1 MTISAALYRPIAASC
16 AAVAAFH
23 GVLHETIGP
32 VLFPW
37 APDLFGPLLWHGMG
51 IAVLVLGSAVWAGVL
66 DLIRFP
72 IVPVSIAVICLALG
86 VIAFIL
92 ATHGQ
97 FHFLALC
104 LAIAMGSAAYFH
116 RRDVQTRQTTTQ

>member
-1 MTISAALYRPIAASC
+1 MTISARLYRPIAASC

-23 GVLHETIGP
+23 GVLHEVIGP
-32 VLFPW
+32 LLFPW

-51 IAVLVLGSAVWAGVL
+51 IAVLVLGGVVWASVL

-72 IVPVSIAVICLALG
+72 VIPVAIAIICLAIG
-86 VIAFIL
+86 VIAFFL

-97 FHFLALC
+97 FHFFALC
-104 LAIAMGSAAYFH
+104 LAIAMGAAAYFH
-116 RRDVQTRQTTTQ
+116 RLDLQAQQN